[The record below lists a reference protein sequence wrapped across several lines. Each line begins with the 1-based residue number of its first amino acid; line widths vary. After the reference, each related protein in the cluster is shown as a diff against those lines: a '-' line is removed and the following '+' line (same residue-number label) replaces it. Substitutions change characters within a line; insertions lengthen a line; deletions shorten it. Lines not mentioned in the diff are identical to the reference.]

1 MNNMTPTIPSFAFN
15 YWRPWKEGSSVIDS
29 YLDYRKDISLVKYGA
44 DTVGKYIQTASKEQV
59 NAINKVGNDIG
70 RGLNIL
76 SFLTIENT
84 NQTVN
89 AINNLGSQ
97 IENIFSKTNDSLT
110 FINRKIDI
118 QIEQQ
123 KISNLLLQNISEL
136 LRVPDSEK
144 ERQHS
149 IELGL
154 KFFVNAQKDSD
165 LFVDALEELLKAE
178 TLMKQDYFVLHRIGC
193 IYLYADK
200 FINPERAL
208 EYFKKA
214 AKYSSVESDPSAL
227 RLVNVLTSNSNSP
240 NSEINN
246 SIDKLHILTAD
257 SYEKAAFSA
266 YILGDYNE
274 AVLNQ
279 NKAFK
284 YNPEPKNQFLL
295 AKYQFRNGN
304 ISEAAENLDQAISL
318 NHHFFDAVVQLADLD
333 IAGEPASILVL
344 ENKINEVQSK
354 LDALIILSKKLKSE
368 KVDQMIVEYGRLVT
382 YASKRNK
389 LFLIDNELS
398 KIEKEKEKLFSSID
412 LLINRLEKNDFHTFS
427 EDKKSNL
434 IKELN
439 VFKDMPFERMASA
452 FKLLNLK
459 VNSDFQEDQ
468 ISTLQNQKIEQD
480 YNKLL
485 ILINNLVSN
494 INDTVFCSY
503 NNEKI
508 NEIKNQLKDV
518 LSIEIDEVEKK
529 KSTLSVIELKTKKM
543 QKIYDKCKSEID
555 TDKLKVGSRYAGG
568 IVFHIDENGK
578 NGLIVAESDVSEAK
592 EYSLVVN
599 HPEIGR
605 NTIKMKGHANW
616 GGIGII
622 GTSKII
628 GSGKNNTRIIVEK
641 ASWTS
646 GLFSKKPVQT
656 AARLCSEWNHNGYDD
671 WYLPSFEELKKI
683 FNMGL
688 IKQKA
693 NYWSSS
699 ENGNDRAYYVK
710 GEWLDGDMPKDRI
723 AHVRAIRSF

>member
-1 MNNMTPTIPSFAFN
+1 MTPTIPSFAFN

-59 NAINKVGNDIG
+59 NAINKVGNYIG

-246 SIDKLHILTAD
+246 SIDKLQILTAD

-295 AKYQFRNGN
+295 AKYQFRNGS

-389 LFLIDNELS
+389 LFLIENELS

-468 ISTLQNQKIEQD
+468 ISTLQNQKIERD

-641 ASWTS
+641 ASWSS

-699 ENGNDRAYYVK
+699 ENGNDSAYYVK

-723 AHVRAIRSF
+723 ANVRAIRSF

>member
-1 MNNMTPTIPSFAFN
+1 MTPTIPSFAFN

-605 NTIKMKGHANW
+605 NTIKMKGDANW

>member
-605 NTIKMKGHANW
+605 NTIKMKGDANW